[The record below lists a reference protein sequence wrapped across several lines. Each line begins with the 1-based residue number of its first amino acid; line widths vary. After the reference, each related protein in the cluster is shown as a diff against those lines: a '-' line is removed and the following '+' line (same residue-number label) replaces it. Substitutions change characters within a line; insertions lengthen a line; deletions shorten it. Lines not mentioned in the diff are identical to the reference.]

1 METTKKATSDNDVI
15 ARLADK
21 GEQAISRIGELP
33 GGARALKAFNDLR
46 LRVDELSKRVRGI
59 DELEKRVAKLERELA
74 KQPTTAR
81 KPAAGRKR
89 TTARKPAAAKKPS
102 G

>member
-59 DELEKRVAKLERELA
+59 DELEKRVAKLEKDVAALRRA
-74 KQPTTAR
+74 Q
-81 KPAAGRKR
+81 KPASEKAPTRK
-89 TTARKPAAAKKPS
+89 AS
-102 G
+102 S